1 MWCCTPRVRL
11 GARAQVGE
19 MVVKV
24 ARGKSASKPT
34 TKWLSLCVRVLV
46 RKCARWF
53 MRALVGA
60 CGGALVGGATPPTAS
75 CRKWSIA
82 SVEYGRSVMSVGA
95 LVGGG
100 DAAVQAR
107 VGELEAHLPPPP
119 VRAGPQ
125 HTAGPA
131 PARRQG
137 GSEAAL
143 RNDTAGRN
151 RRRRTAGDKTFYA
164 CMHACVCVKNR
175 ALSARAP
182 RGPAD
187 EDATEGRE

>member
-1 MWCCTPRVRL
+1 
-11 GARAQVGE
+11 
-19 MVVKV
+19 
-24 ARGKSASKPT
+24 
-34 TKWLSLCVRVLV
+34 
-46 RKCARWF
+46 
-53 MRALVGA
+53 
-60 CGGALVGGATPPTAS
+60 
-75 CRKWSIA
+75 
-82 SVEYGRSVMSVGA
+82 MSVGA

-131 PARRQG
+131 PARRQGGSQAALSSVVAAG